1 MRRVGRP
8 AVGDERRK
16 LNARPDP
23 VPLSGGLK
31 QPLNLRHHEAMKTT
45 LLLGIVGIFFI
56 TFTLNGC
63 STATPMVSEWRNP
76 ALASGSFQRLMIRG
90 PSGETTLRRN
100 FEDEFV
106 AQLTAAGIDA
116 LASYRYVPEIEG
128 IDENK
133 LKQAAQTA
141 RADGLLVVRSLKVE
155 EKTNYP
161 AIGPEIS
168 FGIFGSNVGAGWS
181 GFPGASGSSR
191 YNEYTSETVLYDVA
205 GNDLVWTGTVKTTD
219 PANVQT
225 AIKSYVQTV
234 IKALTAQNLFPKR

>member
-1 MRRVGRP
+1 
-8 AVGDERRK
+8 
-16 LNARPDP
+16 
-23 VPLSGGLK
+23 
-31 QPLNLRHHEAMKTT
+31 
-45 LLLGIVGIFFI
+45 
-56 TFTLNGC
+56 
-63 STATPMVSEWRNP
+63 
-76 ALASGSFQRLMIRG
+76 MIQG

-106 AQLTAAGIDA
+106 AQLTAAGIAA
-116 LASYRYVPEIEG
+116 LASYRYLPENEG

-141 RADGLLVVRSLKVE
+141 RADGMLLVRSLRVE

-181 GFPGASGSSR
+181 GFPGVSGPSR
-191 YNEYTSETVLYDVA
+191 YDEYTSETVLYDVA

-219 PANVQT
+219 PTNVQT
-225 AIKSYVQTV
+225 TIKSYVQTV
-234 IKALTAQNLFPKR
+234 MKALAAQNLFAKR